1 MFFFFKHWQL
11 VSMDQWELYLEK
23 NTTILGGVFDWL
35 FFFFKQPTS
44 SVILKM
50 AQSGSGVPFVG
61 GVLDGMFFFFK
72 HLTTQYMNTM
82 LGSVVVLLCHCV
94 IVLLCHSIVVLQY
107 CSINIKETSMYML
120 IHVRYCHRYQ
130 QQDNQWKIKER
141 SKTIK
146 DNQRKI
152 NVHVN
157 TC

>member
-1 MFFFFKHWQL
+1 M
-11 VSMDQWELYLEK
+11 
-23 NTTILGGVFDWL
+23 GGVFDWL

-72 HLTTQYMNTM
+72 HLTTTQYMNTM

-107 CSINIKETSMYML
+107 CGDSVGSL
-120 IHVRYCHRYQ
+120 CSCFV
-130 QQDNQWKIKER
+130 
-141 SKTIK
+141 
-146 DNQRKI
+146 
-152 NVHVN
+152 VL
-157 TC
+157 